1 MSGKMHIFEASFQNH
16 HRNTLIMQKHLLFF
30 LVMLLGITTL
40 NARPVDVE
48 RAKAIGQKYVSAH
61 FSNIQKD
68 NELQLVY
75 TGVSSRG
82 EACFYAFNSG
92 ENGFVIVSADD
103 RFRPIVGYS
112 DEGPFETENMS
123 PECAFYLDKIIEAR
137 TSRAVVLDDRTP
149 EEWQSVATTGMLLSR
164 NGGRGVDYICQTK
177 WNQDSPYNLY
187 APEASNGPGGRCYA
201 GCVATAMS
209 QVMKRWD
216 YPEHGTGSHTYDA
229 GGWWGPSYPNLT
241 ANFGATYYD
250 WENMPERITGN
261 SPQEQIEAIA
271 TLMYHCGVS
280 VNMGFAY
287 DGSGANSEDVP
298 DAIKN
303 YFSYSDEAKIRSRD
317 NYTLTNWKNLLK
329 GQFNIG
335 WPVYYSGYSESGGHA
350 FVCDGYDDDDLFHYN
365 WGWGGSNDGYFVI
378 DEIDYADWAR
388 AVINF
393 VPTNVYN
400 YMAMAPTNLS
410 VVPSGDFD
418 YAATLQWT
426 NPSKNIHN
434 NNLSSIDQI
443 VITRN
448 GEIIHTINNVTP
460 GASMTYTDYYMPAI
474 VDYSVYAV
482 SHDAKGL
489 EAVATDVFLGPSCDW
504 TVEMTSSNASGWNDG
519 VLTFVNTEG
528 TELAQ
533 ITLTSASDTKSVRL
547 PYGHVNI
554 RWTKPT
560 QAVEQMSFVIKNSS
574 NHVKVAFEGRSNDIT
589 QGLFYIANNTC
600 EKAEVDLTGP
610 ENLTVTQ
617 TGNNVHLSWEGY
629 SSGDVMHYQIYRD
642 NLLFAITN
650 NTSFNYTETKEAL
663 HTYYVVA
670 FTEDGESHPS
680 NICNLQPAADHLPP
694 TNLRYEMT
702 TPTKALISW
711 DAPQAE
717 GVSGYMVYRR
727 AQGEEFK
734 RIKMLSG
741 TSFTDNLTSKT
752 DERYEYIVCASYSGT
767 QYQSNF
773 ASSAANPELNF
784 IEVNKTIIPKNLSF
798 YIHEGNV
805 ALQWKEASM
814 AQSYKIYRNS
824 ELIAQGVTGNSF
836 VDYDAN
842 ASQTYHYLVTGC
854 TDFIES
860 SPSNEVYIDWT
871 TGINEQTQNFS
882 LYPNPTDGKV
892 YIETEGLRMVRVFN
906 LMGQEVM
913 RQAVASDRY
922 TLDLSSQ
929 PQGCYFIEASTEQS
943 STITKIMKY

>member
-1 MSGKMHIFEASFQNH
+1 MLIFEASFQKH
-16 HRNTLIMQKHLLFF
+16 HRNTLIMQKHLFLF

-48 RAKAIGQKYVSAH
+48 RAKAIGQKYVNAH
-61 FSNIQKD
+61 FNNEQKG

-75 TGVSSRG
+75 TGVSNRG

-123 PECAFYLDKIIEAR
+123 PELAFYLDKIIEAR
-137 TSRAVVLDDRTP
+137 TSRAAVLDDRTP
-149 EEWQSVATTGMLLSR
+149 EEWQSVATTGKLLSR
-164 NGGRGVDYICQTK
+164 NGGRGVDYICKTL

-229 GGWWGPSYPNLT
+229 GGWWGPSYPNLS
-241 ANFGATYYD
+241 ANFGVTYYD
-250 WENMPERITGN
+250 WDNMPERISSG

-280 VNMGFAY
+280 VDMGFAY
-287 DGSGANSEDVP
+287 NGSGANSEDVP
-298 DAIKN
+298 DAIKT
-303 YFSYSDEAKIRSRD
+303 YFSYSNEAKIRNRD

-329 GQFNIG
+329 GQFDIG
-335 WPVYYSGYSESGGHA
+335 WPVYYSGHSESGGHA

-378 DEIDYADWAR
+378 DEIDYANWAS

-393 VPTNVYN
+393 VPPHVYN
-400 YMAMAPTNLS
+400 YMPLAPTNLT
-410 VVPSGDFD
+410 VEPSGDFD
-418 YAATLQWT
+418 YAAILQWT
-426 NPSKNIHN
+426 NPSKNVHN
-434 NNLSSIDQI
+434 NNLSSLDQI

-448 GEIIHTINNVTP
+448 GEIIHTLNNPTP
-460 GASMTYTDYYMPAI
+460 GASMTYTDYFMPAI

-489 EAVATDVFLGPSCDW
+489 ESVVTDVFLGPSCDW

-519 VLTFVNTEG
+519 GLTFVNTEG

-533 ITLTSASDTKSVRL
+533 ITLTSASDTKSVRM

-554 RWTKPT
+554 RWTEPS
-560 QAVEQMSFVIKNSS
+560 QDIDQISFVIKSS
-574 NHVKVAFEGRSNDIT
+574 SDHVKVAFNGSSNDIR
-589 QGLFYIANNTC
+589 QGLFFIANNTC
-600 EKAEVDLTGP
+600 EKAEVDLGGP
-610 ENLTVTQ
+610 ENLHVTQ
-617 TGNNVHLSWEGY
+617 SGNNVSLTWDAYNGGE
-629 SSGDVMHYQIYRD
+629 VMHYQIYRD
-642 NLLFAITN
+642 NLLLAITS
-650 NTSFNYTETKEAL
+650 NTSFTYTETEEAL
-663 HTYYVVA
+663 HNYYVVA
-670 FTEDGESHPS
+670 FTDDGESHPS
-680 NICNLQPAADHLPP
+680 NICNLQPEASCLEPS
-694 TNLRYEMT
+694 NLRYEMT

-717 GVSGYMVYRR
+717 GVRGYMVFRR
-727 AQGEEFK
+727 AQGEEFH
-734 RIKMLSG
+734 RIKLLSSSS
-741 TSFTDNLTSKT
+741 TSFTDNLTSKA
-752 DERYEYIVCASYSGT
+752 DERYEYLVCASYSGT
-767 QYQSNF
+767 LCLSGY

-784 IEVNKTIIPKNLSF
+784 IEVNKTIIPKDLSF
-798 YIHEGNV
+798 YIQEGNV
-805 ALQWKEASM
+805 VLQWKEASM
-814 AQSYKIYRNS
+814 AQSYRIYRNS
-824 ELIAQGVTGNSF
+824 ELIASNVTENSF

-871 TGINEQTQNFS
+871 TGINEQTQNVS

-892 YIETEGLRMVRVFN
+892 YIEAEGLRMVRVFN

>member
-1 MSGKMHIFEASFQNH
+1 
-16 HRNTLIMQKHLLFF
+16 MQRHLLFS
-30 LVMLLGITTL
+30 LVMLLGITSL
-40 NARPVDVE
+40 NARPVDAE
-48 RAKAIGQKYVSAH
+48 KAKAIGQKFVSAH
-61 FSNIQKD
+61 FNHFQKD

-92 ENGFVIVSADD
+92 GSGFVIVSADD

-123 PECAFYLDKIIEAR
+123 PELAFYLDKIIEAR
-137 TSRAVVLDDRTP
+137 TSRAAVLDDRTP
-149 EEWQSVATTGMLLSR
+149 EEWQSVATTGKLLSR

-177 WNQDSPYNLY
+177 WNQNSPYNLY

-229 GGWWGPSYPNLT
+229 GGWWGPYYPNLT
-241 ANFGATYYD
+241 ADFGATYYD
-250 WENMPERITGN
+250 WDNMPERITSS

-280 VNMGFAY
+280 VEMGFAY

-303 YFSYSDEAKIRSRD
+303 HFSYSNQAKIRNRD

-329 GQFNIG
+329 GQFDIG
-335 WPVYYSGYSESGGHA
+335 WPVYYSGHSESGGHA

-378 DEIDYADWAR
+378 DEIDYANWAS
-388 AVINF
+388 AIINF
-393 VPTNVYN
+393 VPTHVYN
-400 YMAMAPTNLS
+400 YMALAPTNLT
-410 VVPSGDFD
+410 VEPSGDFD

-426 NPSKNIHN
+426 NPSKNVHN
-434 NNLSSIDQI
+434 NNLSSLDQI

-460 GASMTYTDYYMPAI
+460 GASMTYTDYFMPAI
-474 VDYSVYAV
+474 VDYGVYAI

-489 EAVATDVFLGPSCDW
+489 EAVVTDVFLGPSCDW
-504 TVEMTSSNASGWNDG
+504 TVEMTSSNASGWNNG
-519 VLTFVNTEG
+519 GLTFVNTEG

-533 ITLTSASDTKSVRL
+533 ITLTSASDTKSVRM

-554 RWTKPT
+554 RWTEPS
-560 QAVEQMSFVIKNSS
+560 QDIDQISFVIKNSS
-574 NHVKVAFEGRSNDIT
+574 DHVKVAFNGSSTDIR
-589 QGLFYIANNTC
+589 QGLFFIANNTC
-600 EKAEVDLTGP
+600 EKAEVDLAGP
-610 ENLTVTQ
+610 ENLHVTQ
-617 TGNNVHLSWEGY
+617 SGNNVTLAWNTYNGGEI
-629 SSGDVMHYQIYRD
+629 MHYQIYRD
-642 NLLFAITN
+642 NLLLAITS
-650 NTSFNYTETKEAL
+650 NTSFTYTETEETL
-663 HTYYVVA
+663 HNYYVVA
-670 FTEDGESHPS
+670 FTDDGESHPS
-680 NICNLQPAADHLPP
+680 NVCNLQPGADHLPP
-694 TNLRYEMT
+694 INLRYEMT

-717 GVSGYMVYRR
+717 SVSGYMVYRR

-752 DERYEYIVCASYSGT
+752 DERYEYIVRASYSGT
-767 QYQSNF
+767 QYQSAY

-784 IEVNKTIIPKNLSF
+784 IEVNKTIIPKDLSF
-798 YIHEGNV
+798 YIQEGNV
-805 ALQWKEASM
+805 VLQWKEASM

-824 ELIAQGVTGNSF
+824 ELIASNVTENSF
-836 VDYDAN
+836 VDFDAN
-842 ASQTYHYLVTGC
+842 ASQTYHYYVTGN
-854 TDFIES
+854 TDHIES
-860 SPSNEVYIDWT
+860 SPSNEVFVDWT
-871 TGINEQTQNFS
+871 TSVEEQSHDVS

-892 YIETEGLRMVRVFN
+892 YIEAEGLRQVRVFN

-913 RQAVASDRY
+913 RQAVASDHY

-943 STITKIMKY
+943 STITKIMKH

>member
-1 MSGKMHIFEASFQNH
+1 
-16 HRNTLIMQKHLLFF
+16 
-30 LVMLLGITTL
+30 
-40 NARPVDVE
+40 
-48 RAKAIGQKYVSAH
+48 
-61 FSNIQKD
+61 
-68 NELQLVY
+68 
-75 TGVSSRG
+75 
-82 EACFYAFNSG
+82 
-92 ENGFVIVSADD
+92 
-103 RFRPIVGYS
+103 
-112 DEGPFETENMS
+112 
-123 PECAFYLDKIIEAR
+123 
-137 TSRAVVLDDRTP
+137 
-149 EEWQSVATTGMLLSR
+149 
-164 NGGRGVDYICQTK
+164 
-177 WNQDSPYNLY
+177 
-187 APEASNGPGGRCYA
+187 
-201 GCVATAMS
+201 
-209 QVMKRWD
+209 MKRWD
-216 YPEHGTGSHTYDA
+216 YPEHGTGSHTYNA
-229 GGWWGPSYPNLT
+229 GGWWGPSYPNLS

-250 WENMPERITGN
+250 WDNMPNRISST

-350 FVCDGYDDDDLFHYN
+350 FVCDGYDDDDLFHFN

-400 YMAMAPTNLS
+400 YMALAPTNLT
-410 VVPSGDFD
+410 VTPSGDFD

-434 NNLSSIDQI
+434 DNLSSIDQI

-489 EAVATDVFLGPSCDW
+489 EAIETNVFLGPSCDW
-504 TVEMTSSNASGWNDG
+504 TVEMTSSNASGWNG
-519 VLTFVNTEG
+519 GILTFVNTEG
-528 TELAQ
+528 TELSQ
-533 ITLTSASDTKSVRL
+533 VTLTSTSDTKSVRL

-650 NTSFNYTETKEAL
+650 NTSFNYTEAKEAL

-741 TSFTDNLTSKT
+741 TSFTDNLTNKT

-814 AQSYKIYRNS
+814 AQSYRIYRNS

-871 TGINEQTQNFS
+871 TGINEQTQNVS